1 MSRREGPEAALRLFE
16 LPLEADPIPPAGLV
30 PGDDDVHEP
39 LEEVL
44 LLGLGCAP
52 GVLERLVRGE
62 VLAPPREVE
71 AKLQISRDRP

>member
-1 MSRREGPEAALRLFE
+1 MSRREGPEPALRLLE
-16 LPLEADPIPPAGLV
+16 LPLEADPIPAAGLV

-44 LLGLGCAP
+44 LLGLGCVP

-62 VLAPPREVE
+62 ILAPSREVE
-71 AKLQISRDRP
+71 AQLQISRDRP